1 VNPNHVIIIG
11 AGPAGIAAAIQL
23 KRYGIEPVVLEREE
37 VGGLLRNAYLVENY
51 PGFPEGITG
60 PDLVGLFKKQLRNWG
75 IKVRFERVLE
85 LEYQDQV
92 FFAETDRE
100 AFKAT
105 FVVIATGTKPKR
117 ISGLRTSGDIKGRT
131 FYDICSMRGIEN
143 KRVAIIGSGDAA
155 FDYALSLSQKNEVTI
170 FNKSGQEKCIPVLVE
185 RCRKHGNISGLPD
198 ANVREINRNGDR
210 LQLAYAG
217 GDGRDEKQ
225 ISFDYVVIAVG
236 REPRLDFLGS
246 KLEREFGKL
255 TEAGTLYLVG
265 DVKNE
270 AYRQTA
276 ICAGDGIRAAMK
288 ICGKMRGED
297 T

>member
-1 VNPNHVIIIG
+1 MIIG

-75 IKVRFERVLE
+75 VKVRFEKVLE
-85 LEYQDQV
+85 LEYQDQA

-100 AFKAT
+100 LFKST
-105 FVVIATGTKPKR
+105 LVVIATGTKPKR
-117 ISGLRTSGDIKGRT
+117 ISGLQTSAEINGRT
-131 FYDICSMRGIEN
+131 FYEICSMRGIEN

-170 FNKSGQEKCIPVLVE
+170 FNKSGQEKCIPALVE
-185 RCRKHGNISGLPD
+185 RCRKHENISGLPD
-198 ANVREINRNGDR
+198 ANVREINQNGDR

-217 GDGRDEKQ
+217 GDGRNEKQ
-225 ISFDYVVIAVG
+225 IFFDYVVIAVG

-246 KLEREFGKL
+246 KLKREFEKL
-255 TEAGTLYLVG
+255 TETSTLYLVG

-288 ICGKMRGED
+288 ICRKMRGDD